1 MPHIKTEIIPAN
13 IQTEIESRLAKI
25 EADENVRILMA
36 IESGS
41 RAWGFPSPDSDY
53 DVRFVYVR
61 ERDWYLSLRPGR
73 DVIEQPI
80 VDEIDLNG
88 WDIRKA
94 LGLLLKSN
102 AVISEWIESPI
113 RYREDHSVIG
123 ALGSLADDVLDG
135 RALAHHYA
143 NLGRNNADRWIEK
156 DGDVPVKKY
165 FYSLRPA
172 LAIRFLRKHASQ
184 RPPMDLQ
191 ALIDASD
198 ISQDLVADID
208 ELIEAKKI
216 TNEKSN
222 GTRKPAIDAFIN
234 DELQRASEVVGR
246 SDQDDRFYARA
257 EKIFLEL
264 VNS

>member
-1 MPHIKTEIIPAN
+1 MSRIETDGIPAN
-13 IQTEIESRLAKI
+13 VQSEIESRLARI
-25 EADENVRILMA
+25 EAEDDVRILMA

-53 DVRFVYVR
+53 DVRFVFVR
-61 ERDWYLSLRPGR
+61 KRDWYLSLSPGR

-113 RYREDHSVIG
+113 RYRKDHSVIA
-123 ALGSLADDVLDG
+123 ALGSLADGVLDG
-135 RALAHHYA
+135 RTLAHHYA
-143 NLGRNNADRWIEK
+143 NLGRNNANRWIAK
-156 DGDVPVKKY
+156 DQDVPVKKY

-172 LAIRFLRKHASQ
+172 LAIRFLRKNPGQ

-191 ALIDASD
+191 ALIDASN
-198 ISQDLVADID
+198 ISRDLVADID
-208 ELIEAKKI
+208 ELVEAKKV

-222 GTRKPAIDAFIN
+222 GMRKPAIDLFIN
-234 DELQRASEVVGR
+234 DELGRASEVVGR
-246 SDQDDRFYARA
+246 SDNDDRFNARA

>member
-1 MPHIKTEIIPAN
+1 MSRITIDAIPTSV
-13 IQTEIESRLAKI
+13 QTEIESRLAKI
-25 EADENVRILMA
+25 EMDENIRILMA
-36 IESGS
+36 VESGS

-53 DVRFVYVR
+53 DARFIYVR
-61 ERDWYLSLRPGR
+61 TRDWYLSLRPGR

-88 WDIRKA
+88 WDIRKG

-113 RYREDHSVIG
+113 RYRQDHSIVG
-123 ALGSLADDVLDG
+123 DLRNLADELLDG

-143 NLGRNNADRWIEK
+143 NLGRNNAERWIEVE
-156 DGDVPVKKY
+156 GDVPVKKY

-172 LAIRFLRKHASQ
+172 LAIRFLRNHPDK
-184 RPPMDLQ
+184 RPPMNLQ
-191 ALIDASD
+191 ALINASELTD
-198 ISQDLVADID
+198 RLVADID
-208 ELIEAKKI
+208 ELVEAKKT

-222 GTRKPAIDAFIN
+222 GARKPEVDALIN
-234 DELQRASEVVGR
+234 NELGRASEVSGR
-246 SDQDDRFYARA
+246 SGEDDRFYERA